1 MFVLEVNSLIDVL
14 GEAEYLIAGVDHIL
28 ILDEMVEC
36 VDIWCAIEQNS
47 SSVGFEVG
55 VGLALAAGVPGVL
68 QFYDFFLLGAEA
80 DCFLLPLDES
90 LKIVLDVGEFG
101 LHVRV

>member
-1 MFVLEVNSLIDVL
+1 M
-14 GEAEYLIAGVDHIL
+14 
-28 ILDEMVEC
+28 
-36 VDIWCAIEQNS
+36 
-47 SSVGFEVG
+47 
-55 VGLALAAGVPGVL
+55 PGVL

-80 DCFLLPLDES
+80 DCFLLPLDKS